1 MSTGIAYKEIARDL
15 YYAYEYYDTVAFD
28 FIVEAVENTIKD
40 FQGEV
45 KSLEEI
51 HRHIVRNYI

>member
-1 MSTGIAYKEIARDL
+1 MNAGMAYKIANDL
-15 YYAYEYYDTVAFD
+15 YYTYEYYDTVAFD
-28 FIVEAVENTIKD
+28 FILEAVEYTIKD

-51 HRHIVRNYI
+51 HRHIVKNYI